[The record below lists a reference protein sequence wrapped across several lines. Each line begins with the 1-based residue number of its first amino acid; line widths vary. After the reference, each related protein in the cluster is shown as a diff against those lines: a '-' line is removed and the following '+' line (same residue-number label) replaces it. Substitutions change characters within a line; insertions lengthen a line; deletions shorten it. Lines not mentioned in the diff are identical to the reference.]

1 MNRQDENNQY
11 QNNYSRNNIFYLDK
25 IEDILLL
32 RNPDDMDN
40 KINKNMENV
49 NNIFY
54 SFLKKVSYDGNI
66 FSKEEIDNFIYALKF
81 VDTLN
86 LFIQNQTLKILLDY
100 MKSIYD
106 NVKKLNNNFE
116 YKELILKKI
125 KYTEMTV
132 IFYKKR
138 IFKNLY
144 FGDGRV
150 LGKEIENKLEY
161 VTRGGKFDQ
170 IIFKQMQNL
179 FYVVQGRIEESKRVE
194 LQNKFADMK
203 ALSIKYKKQRANIN
217 QGNYFEDYS
226 NDYSDYKNYSNI
238 GNNLL
243 DYNKYFYD
251 NRNYY
256 EEDYNNNYY
265 KDSSRRFHQRHS
277 YRNNTYNNSNYYI
290 KKYCE
295 SDEKEIEIPGEY
307 KNNLIENEENINE
320 IYDTKNDNIE
330 VVQNV
335 IGNQGKGNYYNDY
348 NRRRSFN
355 NIQNIPQN
363 INNNYNNNYRK
374 NKKIQKQRG
383 ITLVEVPL
391 PNSVIQNEE
400 NEIKESINNEK
411 NNNEENNNNNNNNK
425 EIENNNNK
433 ESENYNNNNVNNKEV
448 EYEEENNYEKYQN
461 KYYHNSNSNY
471 KQNTYNKGYYN
482 NYHHGRDNY
491 YHNNYYNSQGNNQ
504 SGNNSDSN
512 SYYNNRRNKQFYQ
525 NKQKR
530 DFIEVDNLNKNKHS
544 FDIKENDI
552 PVKTLSFN
560 SASNE
565 QNIDYKENKNEINEM
580 ENNNK
585 KEDNNNIKDEKENN
599 KNDGK
604 IINNEQINQNENI
617 DNKNKEINK
626 NNNNE
631 KIENKEIIS
640 ENNIQTNSENLDNE
654 IEQISKPIPIEK
666 INFNR
671 NFLTPSPDKFS
682 NPLFNEQ
689 MNLYDNNEN
698 MHNQI
703 DEEES
708 LENEN
713 EESEDS
719 NINEDEINRQ
729 FNQFISENFVGNN
742 KENYYLETN
751 KKNKIEYDDN
761 ENIYD
766 EDLINEINEKEI
778 EDEIQE
784 EIIKNVINEDEEQE
798 SFEEKIEEF
807 IKEKI
812 DLDSIIH
819 LAQKEII
826 DEEEIKL
833 NNKKDNN
840 NNINNN
846 NSGNIYTNTTKEVD
860 TKLVGGMKNKL
871 NEIIPNYIYYHTG
884 FPHGNT
890 SMFEKN
896 FIQKIINYKQMSN
909 NNIPLSNY
917 VMSNMQFLI
926 RGRDAVLIREYL
938 TLKIEEFEN
947 PKIIW
952 NNLNNFENKII
963 IPLYQRINYN
973 VNKKRRIYDY
983 TFNKYSQIIQKVLLK
998 DKILKKVKP
1007 YGSYMNNFL
1016 IDSGDIDICI
1026 VPNCEI
1032 LEFSQYLEKIKEEII
1047 SKKIAEHKLTHHTGG
1062 YLLLKLIDN
1071 ETKFIIDITVHTMLP
1086 ILNTNLIRLYSLFDQ
1101 RFHILGLYI
1110 KHWAKINKIH
1120 GAPDNYLS
1128 SYALLLMLIHFLQK
1142 IVEPRVLPNL
1152 QKVDITQENIYEYN
1166 YNGECIKTNIYYE
1179 EDLNKIKDFMNKIN
1193 KGQENKE
1200 SSVNLLVKFFEY
1212 YSYYFNSEQKIS
1224 INKDLNESIKSNSDN
1239 IPFSIEDPFDKYH
1252 NPGKSMTNNSIQCIK
1267 FITAMKREINFILN
1281 GEYVKRLEKIYS
1293 NGNSMN

>member
-11 QNNYSRNNIFYLDK
+11 QNNYSQNNIFYLDK
-25 IEDILLL
+25 IEDILLI

-40 KINKNMENV
+40 KINKNIENV
-49 NNIFY
+49 KNIFY
-54 SFLKKVSYDGNI
+54 SFLKKVSYDGNN

-86 LFIQNQTLKILLDY
+86 LFIQNHTFKILLDY
-100 MKSIYD
+100 MKSIFD

-125 KYTEMTV
+125 RYTEMTE

-144 FGDGRV
+144 FGDSRL
-150 LGKEIENKLEY
+150 LGKEIEMKLEY

-170 IIFKQMQNL
+170 TLFKQMQNL
-179 FYVVQGRIEESKRVE
+179 FYVVQGRIEESKRIE
-194 LQNKFADMK
+194 LQNKFTEMK
-203 ALSIKYKKQRANIN
+203 TLSIKYKKQRANIN
-217 QGNYFEDYS
+217 QGNYFEDYN
-226 NDYSDYKNYSNI
+226 NDFSDYKNYSNI
-238 GNNLL
+238 GNNLY
-243 DYNKYFYD
+243 DYNENFYD

-256 EEDYNNNYY
+256 EEDYNYNYY
-265 KDSSRRFHQRHS
+265 KDSSRRFHQRYS
-277 YRNNTYNNSNYYI
+277 YRSNTYNNSNYYI
-290 KKYCE
+290 KKYYE

-307 KNNLIENEENINE
+307 KNNLNENEENNNE
-320 IYDTKNDNIE
+320 VYDKKNDNIE

-335 IGNQGKGNYYNDY
+335 IGNHGKGNYYNDY
-348 NRRRSFN
+348 NRRKSFN

-400 NEIKESINNEK
+400 NENKKSINNEIS
-411 NNNEENNNNNNNNK
+411 NNEEIKNNNNK
-425 EIENNNNK
+425 DIEKNNNK
-433 ESENYNNNNVNNKEV
+433 DINNKDV

-461 KYYHNSNSNY
+461 KYYHNSNY
-471 KQNTYNKGYYN
+471 KQNLYNKGYYN
-482 NYHHGRDNY
+482 NYHYGRDNY
-491 YHNNYYNSQGNNQ
+491 YHNNYYNNQGNIQ

-544 FDIKENDI
+544 FDIKETDT

-560 SASNE
+560 STSNE
-565 QNIDYKENKNEINEM
+565 QNIENKENKKEK
-580 ENNNK
+580 ENN
-585 KEDNNNIKDEKENN
+585 EDKNIKNENENENN
-599 KNDGK
+599 KNDINTK
-604 IINNEQINQNENI
+604 NNEQNQNEKI
-617 DNKNKEINK
+617 DNKNIENNK
-626 NNNNE
+626 NDNNE
-631 KIENKEIIS
+631 NIES
-640 ENNIQTNSENLDNE
+640 EKNLEMNYDIFDNE

-703 DEEES
+703 DEVES

-742 KENYYLETN
+742 KENYYLDIN
-751 KKNKIEYDDN
+751 KNNKIEYDEN

-766 EDLINEINEKEI
+766 EDLINEIDEKEI
-778 EDEIQE
+778 ENEIQE
-784 EIIKNVINEDEEQE
+784 EIIKNVINEDYEQE

-833 NNKKDNN
+833 NNKKENN

-846 NSGNIYTNTTKEVD
+846 NSCNINTNETKEVNSKLLGV
-860 TKLVGGMKNKL
+860 TKNTL
-871 NEIIPNYIYYHTG
+871 NEIIPNYVYYHTG

-890 SMFEKN
+890 SMFEKT

-909 NNIPLSNY
+909 SKISLANY
-917 VMSNMQFLI
+917 ILGNMQFLI

-1032 LEFSQYLEKIKEEII
+1032 LEFSQYLEKIKQEII

-1071 ETKFIIDITVHTMLP
+1071 ETRFIIDITVHTMLP

-1152 QKVDITQENIYEYN
+1152 QKVDISQENIYEYN

-1179 EDLNKIKDFMNKIN
+1179 EDLNKIKDFMNKVN
-1193 KGQENKE
+1193 KGKENKE

-1212 YSYYFNSEQKIS
+1212 YSYYFNSELKIS
-1224 INKDLNESIKSNSDN
+1224 INKDLNESIKLNSDN

-1252 NPGKSMTNNSIQCIK
+1252 NPGKSMTNNSIQCLK
-1267 FITAMKREINFILN
+1267 FITAMKKEINFILN
-1281 GEYVKRLEKIYS
+1281 GEYLKRLEKIYNRENII
-1293 NGNSMN
+1293 NGN